1 MKKMEFDK
9 EYESFQAQSLVI
21 RQKLAEAEELSRE
34 DIDAVIN
41 LTAFDFMDS
50 SSLRASVMIFGKIIL
65 HLSDGALK
73 NYQKKGEEK
82 NGN

>member
-1 MKKMEFDK
+1 MEFDK

-50 SSLRASVMIFGKIIL
+50 SSLRASVMTFGKIIL
-65 HLSDGALK
+65 SFST
-73 NYQKKGEEK
+73 YIT
-82 NGN
+82 

>member
-1 MKKMEFDK
+1 MEFDK
-9 EYESFQAQSLVI
+9 EFKDLQAQSLVI

-34 DIDAVIN
+34 DINTVVNLAV
-41 LTAFDFMDS
+41 FDFLDS